1 MRRVFH
7 YPVYIV
13 WADVEMS
20 KDVDSG
26 CCVLK
31 SHFVASRLSQ
41 CGPLSLFASVT
52 SERNKEKGPLRHSRF
67 RIPIIYIYIYV
78 DNNT

>member
-26 CCVLK
+26 WCVLK
-31 SHFVASRLSQ
+31 SHFVVSRLSQ
-41 CGPLSLFASVT
+41 CGPFSLFASVMQIMRKYT
-52 SERNKEKGPLRHSRF
+52 NLRYALR
-67 RIPIIYIYIYV
+67 PP
-78 DNNT
+78 TQP